1 MKRKMWV
8 AWVLA
13 FGLGVLAVVHGAEAE
28 REFKVYGVL
37 RAGNLAVQEMVT
49 TIVGAEGKLVVDA
62 RGSRFL
68 VMALPEEHVAIA
80 ALLAELNKPGPNIR
94 VVVTTDES
102 GRSSGGSAGVTGH
115 GGVVITE
122 KGTTTHYRI
131 QPHLSSRSSSQTGM
145 TAQSIVMQ
153 SGTEGTLWVGQEVP
167 YVDWL
172 LERGRHWGYLTATT
186 EFRRVGASLVAEATA
201 VGDTGMIR
209 LRVIPVLSGFA
220 DGRNQRIRFI
230 EAATEMVVQSGVPTS
245 LGGLDQH
252 RAFYDRFLVGA
263 AKGGQSR
270 RINITVTATLD
281 GK

>member
-1 MKRKMWV
+1 MKKQTWI
-8 AWVLA
+8 AGFLILGLA
-13 FGLGVLAVVHGAEAE
+13 ACSIAHAAE
-28 REFKVYGVL
+28 RQFKVYGVL
-37 RAGNLAVQEMVT
+37 NVTDLAVQELVT
-49 TIVGAEGKLVVDA
+49 TVIGTEGKLVVDT
-62 RGSRFL
+62 RGSQFL
-68 VMALPEEHVAIA
+68 VMALPKQHEMIA
-80 ALLAELNKPGPNIR
+80 TLLAELNKPRPNVR

-102 GRSSGGSAGVTGH
+102 DRSSGGSVGVTGH

-122 KGTTTHYRI
+122 KGTTTRYRV
-131 QPHLSSRSSSQTGM
+131 QPHLSARSSSQTSM
-145 TAQSIVMQ
+145 TAQTIVMQ

-209 LRVIPVLSGFA
+209 LRIIPVLSAFA
-220 DGRNQRIRFI
+220 DGRNQRIRFM
-230 EAATEMVVQSGVPTS
+230 EAATEMVVRSGVPTP

-252 RAFYDRFLVGA
+252 GEFYDRFLVGMT
-263 AKGGQSR
+263 KGGHSR

-281 GK
+281 PL

>member
-1 MKRKMWV
+1 MKSQSLI
-8 AWVLA
+8 AWVLVV
-13 FGLGVLAVVHGAEAE
+13 GLAACSVAHAAE
-28 REFKVYGVL
+28 REFKAYGVL
-37 RAGNLAVQEMVT
+37 NATDPAMQELVT
-49 TIVGAEGKLVVDA
+49 TIIGTEGKLVVDA
-62 RGSRFL
+62 RGSQFL
-68 VMALPEEHVAIA
+68 VMALPKQHQMIA
-80 ALLAELNKPGPNIR
+80 TLLAELNKPRPNVR

-102 GRSSGGSAGVTGH
+102 DRSSGGSVGVTGH

-122 KGTTTHYRI
+122 KGTTTRYRV
-131 QPHLSSRSSSQTGM
+131 QPHLSARSSSQTSM
-145 TAQSIVMQ
+145 TAQTIVMQ

-209 LRVIPVLSGFA
+209 LRIIPVLSAFA
-220 DGRNQRIRFI
+220 DGHNQRIRFM
-230 EAATEMVVQSGVPTS
+230 EAATEMVVRSGVPTP

-252 RAFYDRFLVGA
+252 GEFYDRFLVGMT
-263 AKGGQSR
+263 KGGHSR

-281 GK
+281 PL